1 MRLLSDPSDQK
12 DKAKIKRG
20 KLKTKIL
27 VVSGILTAAAAVF
40 KVTES
45 MVGRYFY
52 RLAIARE
59 QSPHRKNLDPAV
71 SKEHFSSV
79 IKARIGE
86 RKAVNERFLQ
96 ECPPTDVFLNA
107 SDGLKLHAC
116 RFDAHPE
123 GHRWVVLLHGYMNEG
138 SYMFY
143 YASVF
148 ADHGFNALVPD
159 LRGAGQS
166 EGDYIGMGWNDRLDV
181 VGWIHEIIKSD
192 PQAQIVI
199 FGISMGAATA
209 MMTAGE
215 ELPEH
220 VVCVVEDCGYT
231 SVADEFAY
239 ELRNLFRL
247 PAFPILRFADRVTRS
262 RAGYGIFEASA
273 VEQLKKAKVPILFI
287 HGEQDTFVP
296 TSMVHRVYEAAAG
309 EKELLLV
316 KNATHAA
323 SSLVDPDLYFSTL
336 FRFIEKHMSIR
347 N

>member
-1 MRLLSDPSDQK
+1 MKKLPNKMKTKVVLLS
-12 DKAKIKRG
+12 AA
-20 KLKTKIL
+20 
-27 VVSGILTAAAAVF
+27 LTAAAAVF

-45 MVGRYFY
+45 MVGHHFY

-59 QSPHRKNLDPAV
+59 DSPRRKNLDPAV
-71 SKEHFSSV
+71 PKG
-79 IKARIGE
+79 RIDPLIQE
-86 RKAVNERFLQ
+86 RINEQNAAKQHFLQ
-96 ECPPTDVFLNA
+96 ACPPTDLFINS

-116 RFDAHPE
+116 RFVPHPE
-123 GHRWVVLLHGYMNEG
+123 CHRWAVLLHGYMGDASN
-138 SYMFY
+138 MFY

-148 ADHGFNALVPD
+148 ADHQFNVLIPD

-166 EGDYIGMGWNDRLDV
+166 EGDYIGMGWHDRLDV
-181 VGWIHEIIKSD
+181 VAWINRLVKWD
-192 PQAQIVI
+192 PQARIVI

-215 ELPEH
+215 KLPSH
-220 VVCVVEDCGYT
+220 VACVVEDCGYT

-273 VEQLKKAKVPILFI
+273 IEQLKKSNVPILFI
-287 HGEQDTFVP
+287 HGDKDTFVP

-309 EKELLLV
+309 DKELLLV
-316 KNATHAA
+316 KNATHGA
-323 SSLVDPDLYFSTL
+323 SALVDPELYFSTL
-336 FRFIEKHMSIR
+336 FRFIDKYIGC
-347 N
+347 